1 MTFVPMNSTFRNMP
15 VWKLVFFALLPVYG
29 LYYAP
34 FGINETDG
42 GFLTGLAWQ
51 VLQGKVLYQDI
62 IYVRPPLPVYSR
74 ALELMLL
81 PESYAVLGER
91 WIFYTKVW
99 LYAWMAATL
108 LATGRQRWFLAAL
121 GFVVSAHCYPAMAWH
136 TVDGIFW
143 AVTSVFLLFHSTK
156 SSVWWLIAAGLALA
170 AAILCKQSFY
180 PLLGVFGL
188 GLWLIRDFGLQG
200 KWLFVA
206 GFGLGMGLFGLYLQQ
221 NQLLDAYFTMTNGA
235 ANSGQALQHGIVDYF
250 LITPE
255 LAFPSI
261 LGVLGI
267 FYLQGK
273 SGVPAKLP
281 QVMWALWLL
290 ALVWSFAAVTWLRQ
304 EHTAPF
310 AQTRMMFWLAAGW
323 GVYRVWQERKSGLSR
338 ENLVFLLLLGI
349 SWSAAISW
357 GYNLPLLFTTPWIWA
372 GIQWTEH
379 LVRGRAN
386 QWSGYFRVVLFISL
400 LITFRIGY
408 EFIYRDGFRSEMY
421 MQLGDTFPKLNG
433 IYSDAQ
439 TADLYLDFKML
450 SQKYAGQFAVLPAFP
465 LADFLTGSRPKLP
478 LDWVVNRETNGR
490 NELVYQQAQRCGY
503 IFIEKQYQRQ
513 LDKNPELEVTN
524 ELYKRWQV
532 VEETAHFI
540 VIKNPA
546 PDASGVQ

>member
-1 MTFVPMNSTFRNMP
+1 MTFVPMKNTTGTTNS
-15 VWKLVFFALLPVYG
+15 WKWVFFALLPVYA

-91 WIFYTKVW
+91 WIFYTKLW
-99 LYAWMAATL
+99 LYSWMAAAL
-108 LATGRQRWFLAAL
+108 LTDQWRRWFLAAL
-121 GFVVSAHCYPAMAWH
+121 GFVVSVHCYPAMAWH

-143 AVTSVFLLFHSTK
+143 AVTSLFFLFHSTK
-156 SSVWWLIAAGLALA
+156 GSTWWSIAAGLALA

-180 PLLGVFGL
+180 PLVGIFGL
-188 GLWLIRDFGLQG
+188 GIWLSRDMRLQG

-206 GFGLGMGLFGLYLQQ
+206 GFGLGMGLWGLYLQQ
-221 NQLLDAYFTMTNGA
+221 NQIFDAYLSMTNGA
-235 ANSGQALQHGIVDYF
+235 ANSGQAFQHGVVDYF

-261 LGVLGI
+261 LGVLVI

-273 SGVPAKLP
+273 PNVPAMLP
-281 QVMWALWLL
+281 KALWALWLL

-323 GVYRVWQERKSGLSR
+323 GVYRIWQERKLGPSR
-338 ENLVFLLLLGI
+338 DTLLFLLLLGI

-357 GYNLPLLFTTPWIWA
+357 GYNLPLLFTTPWLWA
-372 GIQWTEH
+372 GIQWTEYV
-379 LVRGRAN
+379 VRGRASH
-386 QWSGYFRVVLFISL
+386 WSGYFRVALFISL
-400 LITFRIGY
+400 LATFRIGY
-408 EFIYRDGFRSEMY
+408 EFIYRDGVRREMTEH
-421 MQLGDTFPKLNG
+421 LGDIFPKLGG
-433 IYSDAQ
+433 IYSDAE
-439 TADLYLDFKML
+439 TADLYLNFKQL
-450 SQKYAGQFAVLPAFP
+450 AQKHSGQFAVLPAFP
-465 LADFLTGSRPKLP
+465 QADFLSGNFPELP
-478 LDWVVNRETNGR
+478 LDWVVNRETNGL
-490 NELVYQQAQRCGY
+490 NETVYTNADQCKV
-503 IFIEKQYQRQ
+503 IFIEKEYLPQ
-513 LDKNPELEVTN
+513 LNRNPELEVTKT
-524 ELYKRWQV
+524 LYERWEV

-540 VIKNPA
+540 VIQK
-546 PDASGVQ
+546 PDGNE